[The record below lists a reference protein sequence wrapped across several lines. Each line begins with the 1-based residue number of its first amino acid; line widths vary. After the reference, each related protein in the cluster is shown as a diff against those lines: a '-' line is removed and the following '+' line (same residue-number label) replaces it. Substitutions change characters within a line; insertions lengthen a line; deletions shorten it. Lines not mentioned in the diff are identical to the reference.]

1 MAMSVAEQSDRLAGR
16 QAAIA
21 ATVDRVRK
29 LERQFGVTRQ
39 MLEKVRDELVGLAG
53 DGSLWPPHHYPLA
66 EGGGNQVYRLSEDPD
81 HRFALYMS
89 VGKTGKE
96 TPPHNHTTWAVIT
109 GIRGKEHNRFYRR
122 TDDGRRDG
130 HGTVEVTHQHTVE
143 RGTGVCL
150 MPDDIHSIHLEG
162 EPPTLMFH
170 MYGLALDQL
179 HERIAFDTAAGT
191 CRKFG
196 RAVEI
201 KDPPYAVA

>member
-1 MAMSVAEQSDRLAGR
+1 MSVAERSDPAGER
-16 QAAIA
+16 ERAIA
-21 ATVDRVRK
+21 ATVERIRRLERDMGVSRDMLARVR
-29 LERQFGVTRQ
+29 E
-39 MLEKVRDELVGLAG
+39 ELIALAG
-53 DGSLWPPHHYPLA
+53 DGSLWPPADYPLA

-96 TPPHNHTTWAVIT
+96 TPPHDHTTWAVIV
-109 GIRGKEHNRFYRR
+109 GIKGKEHNRFYRR
-122 TDDGRRDG
+122 TDDGETPG

-170 MYGLALDQL
+170 MYGLAIDHLPG
-179 HERIAFDTAAGT
+179 RVAYDTAAGT
-191 CRKFG
+191 YKTFG
-196 RAVEI
+196 VAVDI
-201 KDPPYAVA
+201 ADPVYAR